1 MSPWRILPTVVF
13 YNAVKAKAFLE
24 YVPISLKKKN
34 LSSMPGG
41 GGQYDETVEAAGLFI

>member
-24 YVPISLKKKN
+24 YVPISLKKKK
-34 LSSMPGG
+34 SFFHARRRWS
-41 GGQYDETVEAAGLFI
+41 V